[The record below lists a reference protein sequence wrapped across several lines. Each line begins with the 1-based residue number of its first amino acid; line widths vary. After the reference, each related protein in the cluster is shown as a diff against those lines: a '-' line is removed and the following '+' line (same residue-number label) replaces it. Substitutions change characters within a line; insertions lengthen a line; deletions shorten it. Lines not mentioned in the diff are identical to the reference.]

1 MFRLWAGSSYGRRY
15 YPASQHRAFL
25 ELIRDRIA
33 ISAAAGALI
42 RFKDQ
47 QLSVINRVQDNYI
60 YLLKNVK
67 QYFGDSWLIKGLPK
81 NIYTRAKGEADEAM
95 YVHVSSTGE
104 EIDIPIWDYVTL
116 PECKQIILNGKNW
129 SLFFED
135 TFVRPEEANL
145 VGGKDPKTDWILRVN
160 SISNKLSKESYSVPV
175 DEYSYVKSIYD
186 WLMGILVF

>member
-1 MFRLWAGSSYGRRY
+1 LVY
-15 YPASQHRAFL
+15 
-25 ELIRDRIA
+25 
-33 ISAAAGALI
+33 
-42 RFKDQ
+42 FKDQ